1 MSSFQ
6 HAFPKQT
13 RWYQKRSPVMR
24 KNSLKQK
31 TKKIQFSLEAGDARK
46 VSLVGE
52 FNNWN
57 PDADPMLRDGNGT
70 WTKAKMLSPGNI
82 EYKFWVDGQ
91 WIQDPENLRTCP
103 NCFGTRNNVVKVVF

>member
-1 MSSFQ
+1 VFAKKNRRYRQ
-6 HAFPKQT
+6 
-13 RWYQKRSPVMR
+13 RRIDMR
-24 KNSLKQK
+24 KNSSKQK
-31 TKKIQFSLEAGDARK
+31 TKKIQFSLEAGDAGK

-52 FNNWN
+52 FNNWD
-57 PDADPMLRDGNGT
+57 PDADPMQRVGNGT

-103 NCFGTRNNVVKVVF
+103 NCFGTRNNVVKVIL